1 MWHLWFGCPTT
12 LACEQVLRGALPE
25 GRENVSGI
33 LISASQKSMR
43 KCWLA
48 EMTLVMTSL
57 PLARVFQC
65 SFTFALVSASCWLA
79 EIWQLIR
86 RGATGELEVRRSC
99 KLSFLFPPRRQS
111 ALESMLAGYTTLK
124 TLAVQKMD
132 IAILLLINRDLDKKQ
147 KWYQIPATP
156 QKKQQLG

>member
-1 MWHLWFGCPTT
+1 MKEKTK
-12 LACEQVLRGALPE
+12 R
-25 GRENVSGI
+25 I
-33 LISASQKSMR
+33 LVVGVKWRHRANGLFKYQ
-43 KCWLA
+43 
-48 EMTLVMTSL
+48 
-57 PLARVFQC
+57 
-65 SFTFALVSASCWLA
+65 
-79 EIWQLIR
+79 
-86 RGATGELEVRRSC
+86 RRSC